1 MLMHDS
7 RGKSP
12 IAERHHQLNELVLV
26 HAGYGGNGTFASA
39 FGSVTTATG
48 SRPVAPRRS
57 LGTGIGA
64 YYPAKQQE
72 KKTK

>member
-12 IAERHHQLNELVLV
+12 IAERLHQLNEFVLV

-39 FGSVTTATG
+39 FSSVTTATG
-48 SRPVAPRRS
+48 SRPVAPKRS
-57 LGTGIGA
+57 LGTGVGA
-64 YYPAKQQE
+64 HHPANKQE
-72 KKTK
+72 KKTQ